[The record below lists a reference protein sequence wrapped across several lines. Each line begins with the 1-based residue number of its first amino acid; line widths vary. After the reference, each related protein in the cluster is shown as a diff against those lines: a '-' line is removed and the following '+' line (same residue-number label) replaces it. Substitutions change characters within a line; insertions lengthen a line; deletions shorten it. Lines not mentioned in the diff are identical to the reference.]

1 MIGYARCST
10 KEQKLDSQ
18 IKCLEDAGC
27 IKIFHEKISGA
38 DRKGSTILQRPVLSE
53 CLQYLRPGDTLVV
66 TAFDRITRSFSALF
80 AFTEKLKEMKVE
92 LKILKCNID
101 TNEPIGKV
109 LFYLFGLLAEMER
122 DSISSR
128 TKAGLE
134 AARARG
140 RFGGRRPKLTA
151 QDKDMLWMLY
161 QDTKN
166 ERSAI
171 CKRFGISTS
180 TFTKCIK
187 EMKDSKNKMMT
198 QAPKQRKEFEESLIG
213 EEIIFK
219 QRSMDF

>member
-10 KEQKLDSQ
+10 KEQNLDSQ
-18 IKCLEDAGC
+18 LKALKDANC

-38 DRKGSTILQRPVLSE
+38 DRKGSTILQRPVLAE

-80 AFTEKLKEMKVE
+80 AFTEKLKEMNVE

-101 TNEPIGKV
+101 TKEPIGKV

-122 DSISSR
+122 DNISSR

-140 RFGGRRPKLTA
+140 RFGGRRPKLNS

-161 QDTKN
+161 QDSRN

-171 CKRFGISTS
+171 CKRFNISTS

-187 EMKDSKNKMMT
+187 EMKEAKSKLIAP
-198 QAPKQRKEFEESLIG
+198 QPKQRKEFAESLIG
-213 EEIIFK
+213 EEVIFR
-219 QRSMDF
+219 QQAIDL